1 MEADPPI
8 LETRGLDSGYGGKTI
23 VKNISLRAL
32 RGQTLCL
39 LGPNGSG
46 KSTILRTLAGLLEPV
61 HGAVYVCGGR
71 IGRMKP
77 VDKAKNLAVVLTES
91 LSIPMTSVF
100 EITAMGRTPHT
111 GFFGKL
117 SGEDIRIVNEAL
129 ETAGAASLAGRE
141 YYSLSD
147 GEKQKVMIAR
157 ALAQQPR
164 LFILDEPTSHLD
176 IRHKIEVMRIL
187 SRLSRERS
195 LTVILA
201 MHDIDIA
208 LKACGYVLLVKDGEI
223 SGAGKPE
230 ELLDETALNRLYGI
244 EGAFYDTL
252 LGGTELRNEL
262 SPRVFIAAGAGTGTP
277 LYRAVSRMGLGIA
290 TGILHRNDIDCRI
303 AEDMNLTV
311 VAEDSFMP
319 IRGDRSGE
327 AWRLMRETGFVVDSA
342 FPAGDFNSE
351 NITLLRRA
359 ASSGLRCVSLRPA
372 ECLQALY
379 GDAARS
385 VERVEGRGGLSNT
398 LLSLIQ
404 SPPPYEELF
413 NLIKTRRQ

>member
-1 MEADPPI
+1 MKADPAI
-8 LETRGLDSGYGGKTI
+8 LETSGLEAGYDGRTV

-71 IGRMKP
+71 IERMKP
-77 VDKAKNLAVVLTES
+77 VDKAKSLAVVLTES

-100 EITAMGRTPHT
+100 EIAAMGRTPHT

-117 SGEDIRIVNEAL
+117 SDEDIHVVNEAL

-141 YYSLSD
+141 FFSLSD

-164 LFILDEPTSHLD
+164 LLILDEPTSHLD

-187 SRLSRERS
+187 ARLSRERS

-208 LKACGYVLLVKDGEI
+208 LKACEYVLLVKDGEI
-223 SGAGKPE
+223 SAAGKPE
-230 ELLDETALNRLYGI
+230 DLLDDTALNRLYGI
-244 EGAFYDTL
+244 EDAFYDTL

-262 SPRVFIAAGAGTGTP
+262 PPRVFIVAGAGTGAP

-319 IRGDRSGE
+319 IRAEISGA
-327 AWRLMRETGFVVDSA
+327 AWTLMRDTGVVVDSA
-342 FPAGDFNSE
+342 FPIGDFNSE
-351 NITLLRRA
+351 NISLLRRA

-372 ECLQALY
+372 GSLQALY
-379 GDAARS
+379 RDAAAS
-385 VERVEGRGGLSNT
+385 VTRVDDSGGIANT

-404 SPPPYEELF
+404 
-413 NLIKTRRQ
+413 QG

>member
-1 MEADPPI
+1 MKADPAI
-8 LETRGLDSGYGGKTI
+8 LETSGLEAGYDGRTV

-71 IGRMKP
+71 IERMKP
-77 VDKAKNLAVVLTES
+77 VDKAKSLAVVLTES

-100 EITAMGRTPHT
+100 EIAAMGRTPHT

-117 SGEDIRIVNEAL
+117 SDEDIRVVNEAL

-141 YYSLSD
+141 FFSLSD

-164 LFILDEPTSHLD
+164 LLILDEPTSHLD

-187 SRLSRERS
+187 ARLSRERS

-208 LKACGYVLLVKDGEI
+208 LKACEYVLLVRDGEI
-223 SGAGKPE
+223 SAAGKPE
-230 ELLDETALNRLYGI
+230 DLLDDTALNRLYGI
-244 EGAFYDTL
+244 EDAFYDTL

-262 SPRVFIAAGAGTGTP
+262 PPRVFIVAGAGTGAP

-303 AEDMNLTV
+303 AEDMDLTV

-319 IRGDRSGE
+319 IRAEISGA
-327 AWRLMRETGFVVDSA
+327 AWTLMRDTGVVVDSG
-342 FPAGDFNSE
+342 FPAGDFNGE
-351 NITLLRRA
+351 NISLLRRA

-372 ECLQALY
+372 ESLQALY
-379 GDAARS
+379 GDAAAS
-385 VERVEGRGGLSNT
+385 VTRVDDSCGIANT

-404 SPPPYEELF
+404 
-413 NLIKTRRQ
+413 QG

>member
-1 MEADPPI
+1 MKADPPV
-8 LETRGLDSGYGGKTI
+8 LETSGLEAGYDGRTV
-23 VKNISLRAL
+23 VKNISLKAL

-71 IGRMKP
+71 IERMKP
-77 VDKAKNLAVVLTES
+77 VDKAKSLAVVLTES

-100 EITAMGRTPHT
+100 EIAAMGRTPHT

-117 SGEDIRIVNEAL
+117 SDEDIRVVNEAL

-141 YYSLSD
+141 FFSLSD

-164 LFILDEPTSHLD
+164 LLILDEPTSHLD

-187 SRLSRERS
+187 ARLSRERS

-208 LKACGYVLLVKDGEI
+208 LKACEYVLLVRDGEI
-223 SGAGKPE
+223 SAAGKPE
-230 ELLDETALNRLYGI
+230 DLLDDTALNRLYGI
-244 EGAFYDTL
+244 EDAFYDTL

-262 SPRVFIAAGAGTGTP
+262 PPRVFIVAGAGTGAP

-303 AEDMNLTV
+303 AEDMDLTV

-319 IRGDRSGE
+319 IRAEISGA
-327 AWRLMRETGFVVDSA
+327 AWTLMRDTGVVVDSG
-342 FPAGDFNSE
+342 FPAGDFNGE
-351 NITLLRRA
+351 NISLLRRA

-372 ECLQALY
+372 ESLQALY
-379 GDAARS
+379 GDAAAS
-385 VERVEGRGGLSNT
+385 VTRVDDSCGIANT

-404 SPPPYEELF
+404 
-413 NLIKTRRQ
+413 QG

>member
-1 MEADPPI
+1 MKADPPV
-8 LETRGLDSGYGGKTI
+8 LETSGLEAGYDGRTV
-23 VKNISLRAL
+23 VKNISLKAL

-71 IGRMKP
+71 IERMKP
-77 VDKAKNLAVVLTES
+77 VDKAKSLAVVLTES

-100 EITAMGRTPHT
+100 EIAAMGRTPHT

-117 SGEDIRIVNEAL
+117 SDEDIHVVNEAL
-129 ETAGAASLAGRE
+129 ETAGAASLTGRE
-141 YYSLSD
+141 FFSLSD

-164 LFILDEPTSHLD
+164 LLILDEPTSHLD

-187 SRLSRERS
+187 ARLSRERS

-208 LKACGYVLLVKDGEI
+208 LKACEYVLLVRDGEI
-223 SGAGKPE
+223 STAGKPE
-230 ELLDETALNRLYGI
+230 DLLDDTALNRLYGI
-244 EGAFYDTL
+244 EDAFYDTL

-262 SPRVFIAAGAGTGTP
+262 PPRVFIVAGAGTGTP

-290 TGILHRNDIDCRI
+290 TGVLHRNDIDCRI

-319 IRGDRSGE
+319 IRAEISGA
-327 AWRLMRETGFVVDSA
+327 AWTLMRDTGVVVDSG
-342 FPAGDFNSE
+342 FPAGDFNGE
-351 NITLLRRA
+351 NISLLRRA

-379 GDAARS
+379 GDAARN
-385 VERVEGRGGLSNT
+385 VERVDDSCGIANT

-404 SPPPYEELF
+404 
-413 NLIKTRRQ
+413 QG